1 MKRIVKFLAVVCLF
15 APSLFG
21 ANAVSRAT
29 ASEIGQVIH
38 ASGNALFFDKYKNE
52 RRLLWTVTC
61 RVPME
66 GCIARGQNI
75 LVWVDG
81 ELQPRL
87 TSALAPGG
95 RIFLINGNKK
105 KELPLIL
112 SRPLDDETV
121 RNLSRNGVELIIEER
136 QIITQRSRTH
146 GIDSIVSYLRWLKS
160 NEARLSKDARLWQKD
175 DGLFLGRS
183 NASPLERFRIAAFQ
197 RGDNPELLVPVD
209 KPQIQF
215 AISGQKNN

>member
-1 MKRIVKFLAVVCLF
+1 MDRYMQGSHGGLHRQRPKHIGLGRRRI
-15 APSLFG
+15 
-21 ANAVSRAT
+21 AT
-29 ASEIGQVIH
+29 AFNI
-38 ASGNALFFDKYKNE
+38 SG
-52 RRLLWTVTC
+52 C
-61 RVPME
+61 
-66 GCIARGQNI
+66 ARWSHLSNQ
-75 LVWVDG
+75 W
-81 ELQPRL
+81 EQ
-87 TSALAPGG
+87 
-95 RIFLINGNKK
+95 K
-105 KELPLIL
+105 KELPLVL
-112 SRPLDDETV
+112 SKPLDDETV

-146 GIDSIVSYLRWLKS
+146 GIGSIVSYLRWLKS